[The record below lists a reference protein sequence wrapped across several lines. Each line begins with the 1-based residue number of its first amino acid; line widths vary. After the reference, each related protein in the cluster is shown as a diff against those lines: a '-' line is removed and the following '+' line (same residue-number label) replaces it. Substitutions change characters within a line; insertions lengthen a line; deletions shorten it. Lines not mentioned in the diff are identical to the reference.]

1 MDSYTEETMS
11 WLDRR
16 FRETDRDGIYLA
28 HQPIYGF
35 RRGHSEPG
43 AIVRYVITY
52 NILKALSHLRFASF
66 LDVGGAEGYKA
77 ALVRAVFGAEVRSV
91 DLSAEACVR
100 AKAIFGVDGEPVDI
114 QRLPYPDGAFDVVL
128 CSETLEHVVDLQ
140 AATRELVRVAKRA
153 VVITV
158 PHEAKAVVARN
169 IRDKVPHGHIH
180 SIDTQ
185 GFDFALP
192 LVASISCEK
201 MLNLGTRALALA
213 AEGLK
218 RDKIRGLPAV
228 AVMAFNRLVP
238 LSNAVF
244 GKTSIGMLM
253 RLDRLLA
260 NHTGEYAGMTFT
272 LLKDPQCHVER
283 PAVQVSPR
291 QVIDFCVP
299 FHYPGRDTSAD
310 PLPSSPGCVPP
321 IPTGRRQ

>member
-16 FRETDRDGIYLA
+16 FRETDRDGIYIA

-35 RRGHSEPG
+35 RKGHSEPG
-43 AIVRYVITY
+43 AVVRYVITY
-52 NILKALSHLRFASF
+52 NILRALSHLQFASF

-77 ALVRAVFGAEVRSV
+77 ALVRAVFGAQVRSV

-140 AATRELVRVAKRA
+140 AATRELLRVARRA

-158 PHEAKAVVARN
+158 PHEPQAVVDRN

-180 SIDTQ
+180 SIDPK
-185 GFDFALP
+185 GFDFARP

-201 MLNLGTRALALA
+201 MLSLGTRALALA
-213 AEGLK
+213 AEGLQ
-218 RDKIRGLPAV
+218 RDKIRGLPGAAV
-228 AVMAFNRLVP
+228 SVFNWLVP
-238 LSNAVF
+238 LSKAVF
-244 GKTSIGMLM
+244 GKTSIGTLI

-260 NHTGEYAGMTFT
+260 NLTGEYAGMTFI
-272 LLKDPQCHVER
+272 LLKDEQCHLNR
-283 PAVQVSPR
+283 PAVAVSPR

-299 FHYPGRDTSAD
+299 FHYPGRDITS
-310 PLPSSPGCVPP
+310 
-321 IPTGRRQ
+321 T